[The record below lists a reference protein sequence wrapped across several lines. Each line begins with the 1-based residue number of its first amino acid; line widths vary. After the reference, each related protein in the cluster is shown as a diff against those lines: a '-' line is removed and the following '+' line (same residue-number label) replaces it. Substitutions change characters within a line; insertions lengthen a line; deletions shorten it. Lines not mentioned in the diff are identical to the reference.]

1 MALCL
6 IPHEKKETAI
16 YNRVWRRQVCLKE
29 KDVLESKVDGSDLR
43 AEQFVIELA
52 AWLIKEVDNKL
63 ALQTIDC
70 F

>member
-1 MALCL
+1 M
-6 IPHEKKETAI
+6 
-16 YNRVWRRQVCLKE
+16 CLKE